1 MRQLREQLDEVP
13 EPEKKRT
20 KPEKRSD
27 PIKNDTTLS
36 RSPKYGLGQKVSIYW
51 PEMKKW
57 YKGKITHVDP
67 DTLDPTVTYED
78 GEELTYPPDFQ
89 GWKIKTCKSG

>member
-27 PIKNDTTLS
+27 PIKSDTTPS
-36 RSPKYGLGQKVSIYW
+36 RSRKYGLGQKVSIYW

-57 YKGKITHVDP
+57 YKGKITHVTSMWIRTP
-67 DTLDPTVTYED
+67 WILPSLMRTE
-78 GEELTYPPDFQ
+78 
-89 GWKIKTCKSG
+89 KN